1 MGAISGVTAKR
12 HTVDQGYGRTSR
24 QYQTP
29 DGERY
34 DSVTSIL
41 SVVGKP
47 ALINWAAN
55 TERALVIEAASNLWE
70 DIPINGKKM
79 SRTAYVATLTERIG
93 KQKAHQKELAKA
105 ADIGS
110 QVHALIEWNLRR
122 ELGQIVGPEPTV
134 QDKAAWAFMSYE
146 DWRKATKLVPV
157 AIEQVVWS
165 TQHRYAGTM
174 DLFADV
180 LIEPY
185 GSCHV
190 VLDWKTGKGIYPE
203 ALLQNA
209 AYVQALIEM
218 GHAAPPVHGAVVRL
232 PKVETDP
239 EFEVRII
246 TPEEQVELFKVFV
259 NVKALW
265 DWSQAIEAARKVA
278 AKA

>member
-1 MGAISGVTAKR
+1 M
-12 HTVDQGYGRTSR
+12 
-24 QYQTP
+24 
-29 DGERY
+29 
-34 DSVTSIL
+34 TSIL

-218 GHAAPPVHGAVVRL
+218 GHATTLVHGAVVRL

>member
-218 GHAAPPVHGAVVRL
+218 GHATTLVHGAVVRL

-246 TPEEQVELFKVFV
+246 TPEEQVELFNVFV

>member
-218 GHAAPPVHGAVVRL
+218 GHATTLVHGAVVRL